1 MTGALLARAAVVA
14 VLMLPAA
21 CADGPRIGETNQ
33 QMAVLKTSELPAPSG
48 SDLMSTSAPY
58 RVGPFDKLKIAV
70 FGAPDLSGELQTD
83 AEGRLSMPLVGE
95 IDAAGATPRQL
106 SDQIAAKL
114 RGTYIRDPQVTVNL
128 EESSNQKFTIDGQ
141 VTEPGSYAV
150 VGNMSLMRAVAAA
163 KGTSEFARLD
173 DVVVFRTVEGKP
185 MAALYNLSAI
195 RRGLYAD
202 PKIYPNDVVVVGD
215 SKQRRVLQQVL
226 QIAPLLTTPLVIAL
240 ERRP

>member
-1 MTGALLARAAVVA
+1 MMGAKLSCVISLTL
-14 VLMLPAA
+14 LMLPAG
-21 CADGPRIGETNQ
+21 CADGPRIGETDAP
-33 QMAVLKTSELPAPSG
+33 MAVVKTSELPAPSG
-48 SDLMSTSAPY
+48 ADLMSTATPY
-58 RVGPFDKLKIAV
+58 RIGPFDKLKIAV
-70 FGAPDLSGELQTD
+70 FGVPDLSGELQTD

-95 IDAAGATPRQL
+95 IDAAGATPREL
-106 SDQIAAKL
+106 SDQIATKL
-114 RGTYIRDPQVTVNL
+114 RGSYVRNPQVTVNL

-150 VGNMSLMRAVAAA
+150 VGNMTLMRAVAAA
-163 KGTSEFARLD
+163 RGASEYARLD

-195 RRGLYAD
+195 RHGLYAD

-215 SKQRRVLQQVL
+215 SKQRRMIQQVL

-240 ERRP
+240 QRH